1 MSQQRFCKAKHTT
14 MNKQF
19 TEWKAIFPYHIY
31 DQRCKRKIQKELL
44 QLNNKI
50 KRKKYPAEKLAKDLK
65 RNFPIEDIQM
75 VKS

>member
-1 MSQQRFCKAKHTT
+1 MSQQSFCKAKHTT
-14 MNKQF
+14 INKQL
-19 TEWKAIFPYHIY
+19 TEWKAIFPYHVY
-31 DQRCKRKIQKELL
+31 DQRWKRKIQKELL

-50 KRKKYPAEKLAKDLK
+50 KREKYPAEKLAKDLN